1 MVCVVEEGLCLKG
14 LEEGEVVAAV
24 GGVKVVADQGDALG
38 PVE

>member
-1 MVCVVEEGLCLKG
+1 MVCVVEESLGLEG

-24 GGVKVVADQGDALG
+24 GSVKIVADKGDTLS